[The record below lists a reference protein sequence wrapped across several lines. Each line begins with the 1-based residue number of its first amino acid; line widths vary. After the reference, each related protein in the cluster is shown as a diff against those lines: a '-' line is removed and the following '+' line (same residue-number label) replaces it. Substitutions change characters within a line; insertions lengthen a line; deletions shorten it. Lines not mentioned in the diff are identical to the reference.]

1 MVGGYAKG
9 EEEKERKEEDE
20 RDSCGQKNP
29 SCVSLRSTGKKG
41 FNFWHNYG
49 RFKIITHTPF
59 QANAEI
65 GTASKNSAH
74 LLFPAIGMMRI
85 KILYHYMHL
94 DPSLVQKKETAFA
107 YFYPESS

>member
-49 RFKIITHTPF
+49 RFKIDTHTPF
-59 QANAEI
+59 QTNAEI
-65 GTASKNSAH
+65 GTANKIMH
-74 LLFPAIGMMRI
+74 IFFAIMPM
-85 KILYHYMHL
+85 KEYTVPLYVFRFKFG
-94 DPSLVQKKETAFA
+94 PKEGGR
-107 YFYPESS
+107 Y